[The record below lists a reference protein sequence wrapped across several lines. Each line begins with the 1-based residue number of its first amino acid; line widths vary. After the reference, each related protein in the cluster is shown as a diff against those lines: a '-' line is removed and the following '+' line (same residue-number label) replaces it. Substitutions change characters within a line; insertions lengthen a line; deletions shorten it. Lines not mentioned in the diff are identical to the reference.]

1 MTSEIIWSLVAI
13 SAAIAASIAA
23 HFAQRACSNAEAAL
37 SVATKS
43 ASEAIRLASLAIERV
58 ASSRASRLADSSM
71 ASQTRKNITL
81 SDGAMCAPGSTIRAF
96 SSPSSANSERHI
108 DCLSSAVAIGSPN
121 AVLSG
126 AATEVKPRTRRVAAS
141 ASNTRL
147 GTTYPQEKSDER
159 TTG

>member
-1 MTSEIIWSLVAI
+1 MTDDTSHLISLC
-13 SAAIAASIAA
+13 AAIAAIIIAA
-23 HFAQRACSNAEAAL
+23 IAIYRSYLTEALADFAIA
-37 SVATKS
+37 
-43 ASEAIRLASLAIERV
+43 RV
-58 ASSRASRLADSSM
+58 SSSRASRLADSSM

-159 TTG
+159 TTD